1 MKNNNYISTTLIK
14 SVKKNIITL
23 LVFLIWSEGFSVFKI
38 NYYAKYK
45 WTSFSKISWGTP
57 DGEKNMVWKSIFVY
71 KIHRTWK
78 FKSIHCYF
86 MYKIGRNLLGNEEKT
101 CGTMWVNLETLHF
114 SVKWNSW
121 IKSFHWRKKAGR
133 KTK

>member
-23 LVFLIWSEGFSVFKI
+23 LVFLIWSEGFTVFKI

-57 DGEKNMVWKSIFVY
+57 DGEKIWYGNQYLSI
-71 KIHRTWK
+71 K
-78 FKSIHCYF
+78 F
-86 MYKIGRNLLGNEEKT
+86 IGLGNSNQFI
-101 CGTMWVNLETLHF
+101 VTLCT
-114 SVKWNSW
+114 
-121 IKSFHWRKKAGR
+121 R
-133 KTK
+133 